1 MYLTF
6 TDIYHLFQTLHYG
19 SHSHQIPQPEE
30 DVPFDLFLTKPFE
43 STRRAERL
51 PHAGNLFNK
60 LKTPRAAPEKAVQVS
75 KEDETKKQPAVSSK
89 GSTCSG
95 LDSDIE
101 ALQNGLAA
109 HDAARDR

>member
-1 MYLTF
+1 M
-6 TDIYHLFQTLHYG
+6 LHYG
-19 SHSHQIPQPEE
+19 SNTHRIAAPKEE
-30 DVPFDLFLTKPFE
+30 VPFDLYLTKPFE

-51 PHAGNLFNK
+51 PHSGSVFSKPRPHRLAGK
-60 LKTPRAAPEKAVQVS
+60 GP
-75 KEDETKKQPAVSSK
+75 VSSTKEADSKKPASSNK
-89 GSTCSG
+89 GSASSG